1 MRQFNTNLAFV
12 DLLFNL
18 LVGFTSLFV
27 ISFMLINPIAKSG
40 VVEPPVLLLAEA
52 TWPPESESDIDM
64 YMRGPNGVTVYFANR
79 DASYM
84 VLERDDLGHSNDTYM
99 VNGEE
104 FVIKR
109 NYEMISITALPPGE
123 YVLNVHNFSND
134 GETIPVEVSLKRLSP
149 FSNLYNNTV
158 YVDPKKE
165 TTVISFVVDSNG
177 EISDLRTDIAIP
189 LRTGRH
195 GP

>member
-40 VVEPPVLLLAEA
+40 VVEPPILLLAEA

-84 VLERDDLGHSNDTYM
+84 VLERDDLGRSNDTYV

-123 YVLNVHNFSND
+123 YVLNVHNFSRD

-158 YVDPKKE
+158 YVDPRKE
-165 TTVISFVVDSNG
+165 TTVISFVVDING
-177 EISDLRTDIAIP
+177 EISDLRTDIAIS
-189 LRTGRH
+189 LRSGRY

>member
-40 VVEPPVLLLAEA
+40 VVEPPILLLAEA

-84 VLERDDLGHSNDTYM
+84 VLERDDLGRSNDTYV

-158 YVDPKKE
+158 YVDPRKE
-165 TTVISFVVDSNG
+165 TTVISFVVDNNG
-177 EISDLRTDIAIP
+177 EISDLRTDIAIS
-189 LRTGRH
+189 LRAVRY